1 LPDDLTIHPSAKR
14 ASRLDAA
21 AMHFLKRHFFKQTVL
36 QKPAPG
42 NSAAGR

>member
-1 LPDDLTIHPSAKR
+1 MHPSAKR

-21 AMHFLKRHFFKQTVL
+21 ARLFFKRHFSKQTVL